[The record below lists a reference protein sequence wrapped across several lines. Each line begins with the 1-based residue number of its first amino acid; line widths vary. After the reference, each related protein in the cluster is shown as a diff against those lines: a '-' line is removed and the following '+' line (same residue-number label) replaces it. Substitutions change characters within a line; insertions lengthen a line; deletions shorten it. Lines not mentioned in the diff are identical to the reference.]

1 MGIKYSIIFKF
12 FIKAIKWCNFKGNFK
27 GNFKEHYKVNFKGHF
42 KGNFKE
48 HYKGNFKGHFKGNF
62 QGHFKVNFKGDF
74 KGNFKGNFK
83 GDFKGDFKEIYNV
96 GDAVEVA
103 SDNELS
109 GRWSGIINSI
119 SMIEMDDNIIKHAIL
134 LNYFD
139 KYVGDQ
145 FNKYHF
151 LSNEL
156 NYITYDNILNN
167 VIPIQIDD
175 TNYLIIYKCHDKFSA
190 SKNKKSK
197 N

>member
-1 MGIKYSIIFKF
+1 MVKF
-12 FIKAIKWCNFKGNFK
+12 FNSVDKLKSIEPESTALIIGNKIKNQDNLDNIKIKLDSL
-27 GNFKEHYKVNFKGHF
+27 
-42 KGNFKE
+42 
-48 HYKGNFKGHFKGNF
+48 F
-62 QGHFKVNFKGDF
+62 QNNKNITFHSSIKN
-74 KGNFKGNFK
+74 N
-83 GDFKGDFKEIYNV
+83 KEIHNI

-119 SMIEMDDNIIKHAIL
+119 SMLEMDDNIIKHAIL

-175 TNYLIIYKCHDKFSA
+175 TNYLIIYKYHDKFSA